1 MLNFARLNGP
11 KGRAGTSFF
20 RMKYLHIIPRVLW
33 KLWFVLNF
41 IFTLLLLYPVF
52 LVLLSRES
60 LFGTAFHV
68 MRFWAKWLS
77 LSAGLIPSVTYEIDT
92 SKIPKPC
99 IFISNHSSY
108 LDIILSCVAVPQYF
122 VFVGKQELDKAPLF
136 RIFFKR
142 MHILVNRKSN
152 VDSHRAYLRAGEKID
167 KGQSVFIFPEA
178 TISSGGT
185 LIPFKNGAFKL
196 AIDKQ
201 VPIVPLIYPDNWK
214 HLQNGGFL
222 TSNGKPGILRA
233 IVRNAVETKGMTNAD
248 LIPLR
253 EKLKSIIQESLEQHK

>member
-1 MLNFARLNGP
+1 M
-11 KGRAGTSFF
+11 
-20 RMKYLHIIPRVLW
+20 IPRALW

-41 IFTLLLLYPVF
+41 LITLILLYPLF
-52 LVLLSRES
+52 LILLSRES
-60 LFGTAFHV
+60 WFGAAFQL
-68 MRFWAKWLS
+68 MRIWGRWLCYGS
-77 LSAGLIPSVTYEIDT
+77 GIFPIIEYEIDKN
-92 SKIPKPC
+92 SIPRPC
-99 IFISNHSSY
+99 VFVSNHSSY
-108 LDIILSCVAVPQYF
+108 LDIILSCVAVPNYF

-152 VDSHRAYLRAGEKID
+152 VDSHRAYLRAGEKLD

-178 TISSGGT
+178 TISSRGT

-201 VPIVPLIYPDNWK
+201 VPIVPLVFFDNWK

-222 TSNGKPGILRA
+222 TAHGKPGIVRVL
-233 IVRNAVETKGMTNAD
+233 IRNAVETKGMTNAD

-253 EKLKSIIQESLEQHK
+253 EKLKSIIQESLDKTGNAKD

>member
-1 MLNFARLNGP
+1 M
-11 KGRAGTSFF
+11 
-20 RMKYLHIIPRVLW
+20 IPRALW

-41 IFTLLLLYPVF
+41 LMTLVLLYPIF
-52 LVLLSRES
+52 LVLLSYEPW
-60 LFGTAFHV
+60 FGVAFRI
-68 MRFWAKWLS
+68 MRFWGKWLCYG
-77 LSAGLIPSVTYEIDT
+77 AGLFPDITYEKNAAT
-92 SKIPKPC
+92 IPQPC
-99 IFISNHSSY
+99 IFIANHSSY
-108 LDIILSCVAVPQYF
+108 LDIILSCVAIPQYF

-167 KGQSVFIFPEA
+167 KGQSVLIFPEA
-178 TISSGGT
+178 TISSNGK

-201 VPIVPLIYPDNWK
+201 VPIVPLVFFDNWK

-222 TSNGKPGILRA
+222 TSNGKPGR
-233 IVRNAVETKGMTNAD
+233 VRGRMLHAVHTKGMTNAD

-253 EKLKSIIQESLEQHK
+253 EKLKDIIHKTLENNS

>member
-1 MLNFARLNGP
+1 M
-11 KGRAGTSFF
+11 
-20 RMKYLHIIPRVLW
+20 IPRALW

-41 IFTLLLLYPVF
+41 LVTLLLLYPIF

-60 LFGTAFHV
+60 WFGAAFGLMRIWANWLCYGSGLFPSVKYETDT
-68 MRFWAKWLS
+68 
-77 LSAGLIPSVTYEIDT
+77 SAIPS
-92 SKIPKPC
+92 PC
-99 IFISNHSSY
+99 IFVSNHSSY
-108 LDIILSCVAVPQYF
+108 LDIVLSYVTIPNFF

-142 MHILVNRKSN
+142 MNILVNRKSN
-152 VDSHRAYLRAGEKID
+152 VDSHRAYLRSGEKID

-178 TISSGGT
+178 TISSSGN

-201 VPIVPLIYPDNWK
+201 VPVVPIVYFDNWK

-222 TSNGKPGILRA
+222 TANGGPGILRA
-233 IVRNAVETKGMTNAD
+233 VMLDAIPTQGMTNAD

-253 EKLKSIIQESLEQHK
+253 EKVKGIIQACLEKNQ